1 MNGIKRAPKIF
12 CMVALLFLITG
23 LQQVSAENI
32 SELYRIA
39 LSSDPQ
45 FRGASH
51 ERLALKENVK
61 QVWGRLTPD
70 FRFEGVG
77 GKVAQDIVSSNNPV
91 YTSGGSR
98 YDTKTYTFRAT
109 QPLFQYPLFMEYAQA
124 KILSKR
130 ADIDFAF
137 ARQDL
142 ILRLSQ
148 AYVAALYAKEN
159 VAYVKAE
166 KKDIETFSERANTR
180 YQAGMAPITDVYDA
194 RARLASVNAQL
205 VKAETEY
212 RDALQGLRQ
221 ICGQAVSELPGL
233 KEDVPIV
240 MPDPSDPEA
249 WVKLGIEKNLKLLSQ
264 QQDADIAKKEV
275 SRQKAG
281 HYPTV
286 DLVGRAYR
294 QDVGGS
300 VFGGGS
306 TVDTQETLLQVTV
319 PLLQGG
325 YVLSKTREA
334 QERQRKADDGVERQ
348 KREVIRQVNAS
359 YDGIKSS
366 ISRVEALKQSIES
379 QRVLVE
385 AKEQGYRSGVYASLA
400 VLDAA
405 RDLYLYRRDYAQSR
419 FEYIM
424 NTLRLKQAVGT
435 LDESDLDAINS
446 WME

>member
-1 MNGIKRAPKIF
+1 MNRMKGTLHIF
-12 CMVALLFLITG
+12 CTVVVFLLVVF
-23 LQQVSAENI
+23 LQQVLAENI
-32 SELYRIA
+32 LEIYKRA
-39 LSSDPQ
+39 LDSDPQ
-45 FRGASH
+45 FKGASY
-51 ERLALKENVK
+51 ERMALKESEK

-70 FRFEGVG
+70 FRFEGIG
-77 GKVAQDIVSSNNPV
+77 GTVSQDIVSSNNPV
-91 YTSGGSR
+91 YSSGSSR

-109 QPLFQYPLFMEYAQA
+109 QPLFQYPLFMELSQA

-137 ARQDL
+137 AKQDL

-148 AYVAALYAKEN
+148 AYVTALYAREN

-180 YQAGMAPITDVYDA
+180 HQAGMAPITDVYDG
-194 RARLASVNAQL
+194 RARLASVKAQL

-212 RDALQGLRQ
+212 RDSMQSLRQ
-221 ICGQAVSELPGL
+221 ICGQSVVNLPNL

-240 MPDPSDPEA
+240 MPEPEDA
-249 WVKLGIEKNLKLLSQ
+249 ESWVKAGLEKNLKLLSQ
-264 QQDADIAKKEV
+264 QQDAEIAKKEV

-286 DLVGRAYR
+286 DLIGRAYR
-294 QDVGGS
+294 QDTGGS

-319 PLLQGG
+319 PILQGG

-334 QERQRKADDGVERQ
+334 MDRQRKADENVERQ
-348 KREVIRQVNAS
+348 KREVVRQVNAS
-359 YDGIKSS
+359 YDGIGSS
-366 ISRVEALKQSIES
+366 ISRVDALKKSIES
-379 QRVLVE
+379 QTVLVQ
-385 AKEQGYRSGVYASLA
+385 AKEQGYHSGVYASLA

-419 FEYIM
+419 YEYIL

-435 LDESDLDAINS
+435 LSESDLDAVNS
-446 WME
+446 WLE